1 VQFGFSCHQRPFSG
15 IEAFSTTLDRPGGG
29 SCLPAVLY
37 HSRTLPQG
45 DGCARPA
52 LAGGEE
58 GGERDLVVLDTG
70 NVLYD
75 AVAVGAFSAVA
86 AFARPACHDGDL
98 FNSNSPSA
106 CAPTGYFN
114 WIRPESELSR
124 KVAVDF
130 ESDAD
135 FHKCGS

>member
-1 VQFGFSCHQRPFSG
+1 M
-15 IEAFSTTLDRPGGG
+15 
-29 SCLPAVLY
+29 
-37 HSRTLPQG
+37 
-45 DGCARPA
+45 
-52 LAGGEE
+52 
-58 GGERDLVVLDTG
+58 GERDLVVLDTG

-98 FNSNSPSA
+98 FNSNSPLA
-106 CAPTGYFN
+106 CTPTGYFN